1 MWPPQYYVGSVKGP
15 VYPQGVYLTIG
26 RCYYTLI
33 NVQNR
38 SLYAS

>member
-1 MWPPQYYVGSVKGP
+1 M
-15 VYPQGVYLTIG
+15 
-26 RCYYTLI
+26 LI

>member
-1 MWPPQYYVGSVKGP
+1 MTATASII
-15 VYPQGVYLTIG
+15 T
-26 RCYYTLI
+26 I

>member
-1 MWPPQYYVGSVKGP
+1 MGLLLLLY
-15 VYPQGVYLTIG
+15 
-26 RCYYTLI
+26 I

>member
-1 MWPPQYYVGSVKGP
+1 MTSEL
-15 VYPQGVYLTIG
+15 LTE
-26 RCYYTLI
+26 I

>member
-1 MWPPQYYVGSVKGP
+1 MVRNDVHNARTANSRAF
-15 VYPQGVYLTIG
+15 LNT
-26 RCYYTLI
+26 I